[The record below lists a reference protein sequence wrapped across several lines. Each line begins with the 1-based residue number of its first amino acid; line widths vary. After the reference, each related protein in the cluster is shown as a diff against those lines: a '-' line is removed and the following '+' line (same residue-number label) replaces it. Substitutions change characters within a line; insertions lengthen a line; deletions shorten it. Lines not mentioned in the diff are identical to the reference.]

1 MLPQPIGIPIQIC
14 HSNFGVIIVYLC
26 SVHEGHGYNEAVED
40 YNRAQHSS
48 SSSPSRGY
56 TDHLNAASP
65 GPVNTAGAPVPN
77 TTAATYSTAQHISTM
92 MGTPGS
98 PGIFQSSS
106 SKFPSLHEIIL
117 V

>member
-1 MLPQPIGIPIQIC
+1 M
-14 HSNFGVIIVYLC
+14 IIVYLC

-106 SKFPSLHEIIL
+106 SKSGFKMHGFLLFCSFSFA
-117 V
+117 

>member
-1 MLPQPIGIPIQIC
+1 MFLID
-14 HSNFGVIIVYLC
+14 SC

-65 GPVNTAGAPVPN
+65 GPVNSAVAVPN

-92 MGTPGS
+92 MGTPVGS

-106 SKFPSLHEIIL
+106 SKSWF
-117 V
+117 

>member
-1 MLPQPIGIPIQIC
+1 MDFFPI
-14 HSNFGVIIVYLC
+14 F

-65 GPVNTAGAPVPN
+65 GPAANVNSAAVPN

-106 SKFPSLHEIIL
+106 SKFPSLHEMIL